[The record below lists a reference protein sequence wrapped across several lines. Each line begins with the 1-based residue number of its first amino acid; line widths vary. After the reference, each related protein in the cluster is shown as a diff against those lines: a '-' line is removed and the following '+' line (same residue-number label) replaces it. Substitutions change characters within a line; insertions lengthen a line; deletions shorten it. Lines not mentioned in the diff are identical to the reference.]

1 MRTTLLA
8 LALIL
13 TAGLFGFS
21 RPANASSAAHVYVDL
36 GDVYFE
42 YEKPY
47 YRPTGEVLSVAYYYG
62 KPRYYRPS
70 HSYRGDYRPGYGYG
84 KSHGYKSGYGYGKS
98 HGYKSD
104 YGYGKSHGY
113 RGDYRHGY
121 GHGYRSGGYKKGY
134 GHGRGGDS
142 SGYRSHGRGH
152 R

>member
-8 LALIL
+8 LALML

-21 RPANASSAAHVYVDL
+21 RPANASDAAYVYVDL

-84 KSHGYKSGYGYGKS
+84 H
-98 HGYKSD
+98 
-104 YGYGKSHGY
+104 GKSHGY
-113 RGDYRHGY
+113 RSDYGHGYRSDYGHGYRGGYYKGGY
-121 GHGYRSGGYKKGY
+121 GHGYRSGYKGGYRKGY
-134 GHGRGGDS
+134 GHGRGGHY
-142 SGYRSHGRGH
+142 SGYPSHGRGH

>member
-8 LALIL
+8 LALML

-21 RPANASSAAHVYVDL
+21 RPAHASGAALVYVDL

-62 KPRYYRPS
+62 TPRYYRPS
-70 HSYRGDYRPGYGYG
+70 HSYRGDYRRGYGYG
-84 KSHGYKSGYGYGKS
+84 H
-98 HGYKSD
+98 
-104 YGYGKSHGY
+104 GKSHGY
-113 RGDYRHGY
+113 RSDYGHGYRSGYYKGGY
-121 GHGYRSGGYKKGY
+121 GHGYRSGYKGGYRKGY
-134 GHGRGGDS
+134 GHGRSGHY

>member
-62 KPRYYRPS
+62 KPRYYRPR
-70 HSYRGDYRPGYGYG
+70 HSYRGDYRPG
-84 KSHGYKSGYGYGKS
+84 
-98 HGYKSD
+98 